1 MGKKI
6 AELRKQANITQ
17 DELAEALDV
26 TRQSVSQWESDTVIP
41 KADKLKALC
50 EYFNVRPDY
59 FLFENSE
66 VEPLTRIEKE
76 STAEVFAENLQ
87 KRLSK
92 KSVFIISAIV
102 IALLAGAIIFFIVWL
117 STVATAEL
125 SEYAIICLLVLSC
138 IILLTAFSILIAI
151 IFKFKRKI

>member
-1 MGKKI
+1 MNDMGKKI

-59 FLFENSE
+59 FLFENSAL
-66 VEPLTRIEKE
+66 EPLVREGEAASEPSEKQPRKK
-76 STAEVFAENLQ
+76 TAFIIYTITILVLMLAIIIFISWLASPAAAEEFAEPL
-87 KRLSK
+87 
-92 KSVFIISAIV
+92 
-102 IALLAGAIIFFIVWL
+102 
-117 STVATAEL
+117 
-125 SEYAIICLLVLSC
+125 IICLLILSS
-138 IILLTAFSILIAI
+138 IILLVAFNIMIAI
-151 IFKFKRKI
+151 IVKYKRNT